1 MHLPRGVVQTGL
13 CAFVLRILRQDAS
26 VSCLSVGV
34 MPRFELGLTERKGCA
49 VHSWIERKRLPE
61 LRNCG
66 VVLLFGEENLAEP
79 KMRECFVWV
88 ALLQML
94 EKCCGLT
101 DHSELEKKCSK
112 FFLVRDVVW
121 IRVVSLL

>member
-66 VVLLFGEENLAEP
+66 VTVAWRGKPRRAQNARMLRLGCAP
-79 KMRECFVWV
+79 SDAGKMPWLDRPFRARE
-88 ALLQML
+88 
-94 EKCCGLT
+94 
-101 DHSELEKKCSK
+101 
-112 FFLVRDVVW
+112 
-121 IRVVSLL
+121 